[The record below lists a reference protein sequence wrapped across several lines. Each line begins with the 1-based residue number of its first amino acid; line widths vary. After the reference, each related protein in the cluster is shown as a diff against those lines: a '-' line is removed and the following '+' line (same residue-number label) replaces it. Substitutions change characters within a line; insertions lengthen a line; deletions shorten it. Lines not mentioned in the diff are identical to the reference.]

1 MRFDHRSARQPS
13 GQPPPAAAGASLTM
27 TKLAAGGLAAATS
40 AVLGS
45 YFGVLGTVGG
55 AAAGS
60 VATAL
65 SSEIYQRSF
74 ERLGGRA
81 RPTAP
86 RRRTL
91 PRLVLGAVAIFALGI
106 GVVTGVEWVKG
117 GPLSGGSRGTSLGR
131 VLGVDLLPSS
141 GGLIGPGDRSG
152 SQDAG
157 SHDQGTRERGVL
169 GDVLSG
175 LTG

>member
-1 MRFDHRSARQPS
+1 MTFDHRPARQPS
-13 GQPPPAAAGASLTM
+13 GRPAPAAAGSSLTM

-65 SSEIYQRSF
+65 SGEIYQRSF
-74 ERLGGRA
+74 ERLGGR
-81 RPTAP
+81 RGTAP

-91 PRLVLGAVAIFALGI
+91 PRLLLGAVVIFALGI
-106 GVVTGVEWVKG
+106 GMVTGVEWVKG

-141 GGLIGPGDRSG
+141 GGLIAPSDG
-152 SQDAG
+152 SK
-157 SHDQGTRERGVL
+157 SHDSGPHDQETRDHGVL
-169 GDVLSG
+169 GDLISG
-175 LTG
+175 AAG

>member
-1 MRFDHRSARQPS
+1 MTFDHRSNGQP
-13 GQPPPAAAGASLTM
+13 GGRPPPAAAGSSLNM
-27 TKLAAGGLAAATS
+27 AKRAAGGLAAATS

-74 ERLGGRA
+74 ERLGGRG
-81 RPTAP
+81 RGTAP
-86 RRRTL
+86 HPRTL
-91 PRLVLGAVAIFALGI
+91 PRLLLGTVVIFALGI
-106 GVVTGVEWVKG
+106 GAVTGVEWIKG
-117 GPLSGGSRGTSLGR
+117 GPLSGGDRGTSLGR

-141 GGLIGPGDRSG
+141 GGLIAPSERAG
-152 SQDAG
+152 SPDSG
-157 SHDQGTRERGVL
+157 SHDQGTRDHGVL
-169 GDVLSG
+169 GDLLSG